1 MEAGDWVGI
10 AAIAG
15 VIVAVVGFWLLL
27 RRLASRSQRRAEV
40 KRDLR
45 RDRARLDAHHTARY
59 AGSPEQF
66 ARGPLAWPLA
76 AGAGFAEC
84 SGQAVDTLDD
94 DDPADAASML
104 HQWWGITNRGDLID
118 QVWWLLVEGHRS
130 GFEREREHWRS
141 LDGPAAKQARAMAK
155 QQVGDERLERPVRF
169 DRVRRNERDIV
180 EVDFLAWDLLRAIM
194 LLRNGVAIG
203 YIDERVAADTMLL
216 VAERLQ
222 ANYGS
227 WEELGSHFERAR
239 WHWRATTAPEDAIA
253 VQHDEH
259 RERALLQPGQPRALV
274 PWDARLSRS
283 ERLIVPAMALYGS
296 GQASAIGE
304 RWEQELQ
311 QELGQHLAARG

>member
-1 MEAGDWVGI
+1 MEPGDWVGI

-27 RRLASRSQRRAEV
+27 RRLGARAQRRAEL

-45 RDRARLDAHHTARY
+45 LERARLDEHHTARY
-59 AGSPEQF
+59 AGSPELF
-66 ARGPLAWPLA
+66 ARGALAWPLA
-76 AGAGFAEC
+76 AGAGYAVC
-84 SGQAVDTLDD
+84 ARQAVDTFHV
-94 DDPADAASML
+94 DDPADLAAML
-104 HQWWGITNRGDLID
+104 RQSWGITNRGDLID
-118 QVWWLLVEGHRS
+118 QVWWLLVDGHRH
-130 GFEREREHWRS
+130 GFDSEREHWRS
-141 LDGPAAKQARAMAK
+141 LDGPAAKQVCAAAK
-155 QQVGDERLERPVRF
+155 QLVGDERRELPVRL

-180 EVDFLAWDLLRAIM
+180 EVDFIAWDLVRAIM
-194 LLRNGVAIG
+194 LLHDGAAVG

-222 ANYGS
+222 ASFGS

-274 PWDARLSRS
+274 PWNARLPRS
-283 ERLIVPAMALYGS
+283 ERLIVPAAALYGH
-296 GQASAIGE
+296 GQVTAIEE
-304 RWEQELQ
+304 RWEQELVA
-311 QELGQHLAARG
+311 EFREHLAARD